1 MPALFFSMPRPLFRA
16 LIPVLLSVLFCGNSA
31 AQTKP
36 NPASDPSA
44 SAQQGVKLAQEGRCA
59 QAIPILRKSAAQ
71 ISEKELKREA
81 GFAGVRCAM
90 SENRADTAL
99 EFLRFLN
106 REFPH
111 DPDVLYLSVH
121 TYSDL
126 STAVAQE
133 LAATAP
139 DSSAAHKL
147 NAEAF
152 EAQGKWADAEKEY
165 RAIVEQNPKLPGIH
179 FRLGRLLLSKPNP
192 PPTVAEDARHEFQ
205 QELAIDPTNAAAEYV
220 LGELA
225 RQDQAWDDAVT
236 HFSKA
241 AKLDPQFGEAFV
253 GLGISLISLKRY
265 ADATAPL
272 ETAVKLDPRNP
283 DAHYQLATAY
293 TRAGRKED
301 GQKEFAIHQKL
312 IGTQGGATGAP
323 PAASQSPDGHQ

>member
-1 MPALFFSMPRPLFRA
+1 MPRPIFRA
-16 LIPVLLSVLFCGNSA
+16 LISALVLALLSRSSVSQIGVKS
-31 AQTKP
+31 P
-36 NPASDPSA
+36 GEPSA
-44 SAQQGVKLAQEGRCA
+44 SAQQGLKLAQEAHCE
-59 QAIPILRKSAAQ
+59 QALPLLKKALSGTAD
-71 ISEKELKREA
+71 KEIKRRA

-90 SENRADTAL
+90 SQNHADAAL

-111 DPDVLYLSVH
+111 DPDVLYLSAH

-126 STAVAQE
+126 STAAAQE
-133 LAATAP
+133 LAANSP
-139 DSSAAHKL
+139 DSIAAHKL

-152 EAQGKWADAEKEY
+152 ETQGKWADAEKEY
-165 RAIVEQNPKLPGIH
+165 RAIVEQDPKLPGIH

-192 PPTVAEDARHEFQ
+192 PPTVAEDARHEFE
-205 QELAIDPTNAAAEYV
+205 QELAIDPSNAGAEYV

-225 RQDQAWDDAVT
+225 RQDQSWDDAVT

-272 ETAVKLDPRNP
+272 ERAVKLDPRNP

-312 IGTQGGATGAP
+312 IGTQGGAVEHA
-323 PAASQSPDGHQ
+323 PAAAQRPDGQK

>member
-1 MPALFFSMPRPLFRA
+1 MSRPIFRA
-16 LIPVLLSVLFCGNSA
+16 LLSALIVTLVCRNSVS
-31 AQTKP
+31 QTKGKP
-36 NPASDPSA
+36 PAELSP
-44 SAQQGVKLAQEGRCA
+44 SAQQGLKLAQEAHCE
-59 QAIPILRKSAAQ
+59 QALPLLKKALS
-71 ISEKELKREA
+71 STVDKELRRQA
-81 GFAGVRCAM
+81 GFAGVRCAI
-90 SENRADTAL
+90 SENRADAAI

-106 REFPH
+106 REFPR
-111 DPDVLYLSVH
+111 DPDVLYLSAH

-152 EAQGKWADAEKEY
+152 ETQGKWADAEKEY
-165 RAIVEQNPKLPGIH
+165 RAIAEQDPKLPGIH

-192 PPTVAEDARHEFQ
+192 PPTVAEDARHEFE
-205 QELAIDPTNAAAEYV
+205 QELAIDPSNAGAEYV

-225 RQDQAWDDAVT
+225 RQNQSWDDAVA

-253 GLGISLISLKRY
+253 GLGTSLIALKRY

-312 IGTQGGATGAP
+312 IGTQGGAVEHA
-323 PAASQSPDGHQ
+323 PAAAQPPDGQK

>member
-1 MPALFFSMPRPLFRA
+1 LAKEGHCEQAVPL
-16 LIPVLLSVLFCGNSA
+16 
-31 AQTKP
+31 
-36 NPASDPSA
+36 
-44 SAQQGVKLAQEGRCA
+44 
-59 QAIPILRKSAAQ
+59 LRKALSLTAD
-71 ISEKELKREA
+71 KELKRQA

-90 SENRADTAL
+90 SENRADSAL

-111 DPDVLYLSVH
+111 DPDVLYISVH

-126 STAVAQE
+126 STAAAQE

-139 DSSAAHKL
+139 ESSPSHKL

-152 EAQGKWADAEKEY
+152 ETQGKWDDAEKEY
-165 RAIVEQNPKLPGIH
+165 RAIIAQDPNLPGIH

-192 PPTVAEDARHEFQ
+192 PATVADEARREFTE
-205 QELAIDPTNAAAEYV
+205 ELAIDPSNAGAEYV

-241 AKLDPQFGEAFV
+241 TKLDSQFGEAFL
-253 GLGISLISLKRY
+253 GLGTSLISLKRY
-265 ADATAPL
+265 AEATAPL
-272 ETAVKLDPRNP
+272 ETAVKIDPRNP

-301 GQKEFAIHQKL
+301 GQKEFAVHQRL
-312 IGTQGGATGAP
+312 IKTQGGAVEQTPGAAQP
-323 PAASQSPDGHQ
+323 PDGHK